1 MRSNEERNHWQTN
14 ESTGVVK
21 IRAQQG
27 LHALLARRV
36 AEAARG
42 FQSSVLLDDGSGHR
56 ADARNLLELLLLGV
70 RRGDAVTL
78 RCVGTDADAAF
89 VAIAAV
95 LAQGE
100 VDA

>member
-1 MRSNEERNHWQTN
+1 MRTNEEPNHWQTT

-21 IRAQQG
+21 VRAEQG

-36 AEAARG
+36 AEVARG
-42 FQSSVLLDDGSGHR
+42 FQSSVILDDGSGHR

-78 RCVGTDADAAF
+78 RCVGADADAAF
-89 VAIAAV
+89 VALAAV
-95 LAQGE
+95 LAQGA